1 MNSKLIKGKQIMD
14 LGGDF
19 MKLFNVLP
27 KYLTAFNYPGLNLN
41 EALKEIEKYT
51 LEFPT
56 LFDKESKENPTN

>member
-1 MNSKLIKGKQIMD
+1 MNFKLIEGKQSMD

-27 KYLTAFNYPGLNLN
+27 KYLKAFNYQGLNLN
-41 EALKEIEKYT
+41 EALKEIEEYT

-56 LFDKESKENPTN
+56 LCDKESKENPTN